1 MSVFDERK
9 YPTEMPLAQMQ
20 LRTRAVVP
28 NLKAQRQELQMR
40 IDKIDRLLAVLE
52 KHPEF
57 VQIIDLSREFRGRA
71 SNSTTS
77 FTHPARFGD
86 QAARYSEN
94 RQTVLSM
101 TST

>member
-20 LRTRAVVP
+20 LRTRDVVP

-57 VQIIDLSREFRGRA
+57 VQIIDLSRE
-71 SNSTTS
+71 
-77 FTHPARFGD
+77 
-86 QAARYSEN
+86 
-94 RQTVLSM
+94 LL
-101 TST
+101 

>member
-9 YPTEMPLAQMQ
+9 YPAEMPLARMQ
-20 LRTRAVVP
+20 LRTRDVVP

-57 VQIIDLSREFRGRA
+57 VQIIDLSRE
-71 SNSTTS
+71 
-77 FTHPARFGD
+77 
-86 QAARYSEN
+86 
-94 RQTVLSM
+94 LL
-101 TST
+101 